1 MSPLRRPVLHLRV
14 AHRFAVVLAGLLLA
28 MAALAVVATNGVQRV
43 NARVSEIDR
52 GELRTTQRVSR
63 LALQLA
69 DTEQTVLRLIAT
81 GDLADQADLNTTLD
95 RNSVKVEASIYALR
109 AALVDDSH
117 AERLAETEVE
127 RRWRE
132 FLDLRR
138 RAAREAA
145 GSGPEIAARNERLA
159 DSVAAVFAP
168 AMAATEKV
176 LDYEVAD
183 AGKAKAAAQST
194 YRSTLVWL
202 FGLLG
207 GAVLVAAGLLAW
219 LIRSVVP
226 KVRAYA
232 KFAVDVSEGRLS
244 GRLAVAGSDELA
256 DLGHALDA
264 MVRDQLGARDHDR
277 AQSEFSHALQNAENE
292 GEAHDLLRRHLQRSI
307 AGASVIVLNR
317 NNSADRLQAMTD
329 VPEGSPLQDTL
340 AGAAPRSCLAVR
352 FGQTQDQGAGCDP
365 LISCQLCQQT
375 EGASLCEPLLVGGE
389 VIGSILIERPTPI
402 DADARRTLR
411 QSVTQAAPVLANLK
425 NLALSEFRANN
436 DALTGLP
443 NRRATEETI
452 KRMVALANRTAA
464 PLALG
469 MLDLDHFKQINDAYG
484 HDVGD
489 DALAAAAVAIRH
501 RLRETDFVGRYGGE
515 EFVVLLPDT
524 GRDGARSLFEAV
536 REAVGKAIVNG
547 VDRPITVSVGVAV
560 IPDDADDSST
570 LLRIAD
576 RLLYGAKANGRNQV
590 AIQPMPSESVLSS
603 VASVAA
609 RAEEK
614 AR

>member
-1 MSPLRRPVLHLRV
+1 
-14 AHRFAVVLAGLLLA
+14 

-109 AALVDDSH
+109 AALVDDSRV
-117 AERLAETEVE
+117 ERLAETEVE
-127 RRWRE
+127 RRWGE

-145 GSGPEIAARNERLA
+145 GSAPEIAARNERLA

-176 LDYEVAD
+176 LDQEVAD
-183 AGKAKAAAQST
+183 AAKAKAAAQST

-264 MVRDQLGARDHDR
+264 MVRDQFGARDHDR

-365 LISCQLCQQT
+365 LIRCRLCQQT

-402 DADARRTLR
+402 DADVRRTLR

-469 MLDLDHFKQINDAYG
+469 MLDLDHFKQINDTYG

-614 AR
+614 AAR